1 MRPTSIVAGLAL
13 AACAVLPA
21 AAQTAQAPTRVQAG
35 LLMCKVQ
42 PAVGFVLGSVREMTC
57 EFQTGTPSAPKT
69 VGAYKGTVARFGIDL
84 GFTGPSTLGWAVFA
98 PTSAPAAGDLKGSYV
113 GVSADAAWGVGG
125 GANVLLGGS
134 NKTIVLQPLSL
145 QGTTGMAL
153 AAGVSDLTL
162 TPTP

>member
-57 EFQTGTPSAPKT
+57 EFQTGTPQRSQD
-69 VGAYKGTVARFGIDL
+69 GRRL
-84 GFTGPSTLGWAVFA
+84 
-98 PTSAPAAGDLKGSYV
+98 
-113 GVSADAAWGVGG
+113 
-125 GANVLLGGS
+125 
-134 NKTIVLQPLSL
+134 
-145 QGTTGMAL
+145 
-153 AAGVSDLTL
+153 
-162 TPTP
+162 